1 MRKVLAIGLLRP
13 ATLPLLIVEVTVVD
27 LLRPANIPLVMTDDM
42 LVDVY
47 IGNKRP
53 STLSLAIKEQYLK
66 LKGEVNIDLIPAT
79 ITLINKVIMVDC

>member
-1 MRKVLAIGLLRP
+1 MSIGILRL
-13 ATLPLLIVEVTVVD
+13 ATLPLLIVEVMDVGI
-27 LLRPANIPLVMTDDM
+27 LRPATINLVIVEDI

-66 LKGEVNIDLIPAT
+66 LKGEVNIYLIPAT
-79 ITLINKVIMVDC
+79 IAPIRKVIMVDC